1 MQFVIRFAAQPLRT
15 VCPVTEKAIF
25 GNRESDQS
33 VARFNS
39 ANFGLELRFNWMI
52 VTRTRAFGIIVI
64 FAQSEFNLVGSPLY
78 GGRPQ
83 APYRRG
89 AHRRLSA

>member
-39 ANFGLELRFNWMI
+39 TNFGLRRQADVFIDRKELQPKI
-52 VTRTRAFGIIVI
+52 
-64 FAQSEFNLVGSPLY
+64 
-78 GGRPQ
+78 GRDP
-83 APYRRG
+83 APREPR
-89 AHRRLSA
+89 

>member
-1 MQFVIRFAAQPLRT
+1 VIRFAAQPLRT

-39 ANFGLELRFNWMI
+39 ANFGLIARNFSKADA
-52 VTRTRAFGIIVI
+52 R
-64 FAQSEFNLVGSPLY
+64 
-78 GGRPQ
+78 
-83 APYRRG
+83 
-89 AHRRLSA
+89 